1 MGRAS
6 QERMT
11 GKTYEERVT
20 ARKRFGG
27 IRRLFQRIRRL
38 NKGPPKKF
46 ANVRRHGN
54 PAINP
59 RLIKEEDTA

>member
-11 GKTYEERVT
+11 GRAYEERV
-20 ARKRFGG
+20 KRAKKQG
-27 IRRLFQRIRRL
+27 IVSMIKKVLRI
-38 NKGPPKKF
+38 NKPRPTRF

-54 PAINP
+54 APINP
-59 RLIKEEDTA
+59 RLMK